1 MRSGSGVPVVVHHGQ
16 PATIGRNDSATLRVA
31 NPLVSG
37 THLQISWSNGVAVAT
52 DISSTNGTYDA
63 QGRRM
68 TSVVVDRPVTVMLG
82 DPRVGELI
90 GLAPVG
96 QVVQAPPQVPPP
108 PMGHRSGAPLTIGRG
123 DDVDIVV
130 PDDLASRRH
139 ATLTLQPTPAIV
151 DLGSLNGTQLNG
163 QPVTRAELHDG
174 DIVTIGNT
182 DLVYRAGQLTVR
194 DDTDSRNQQLVV
206 RGVDF
211 AVDNGT
217 RLLLRGIDFTARTG
231 TLTALIGPS
240 GAGKS
245 TLGRLLTGLTSPSGG
260 EVFFAGHDLHADYAS
275 LRSRIGFVP
284 QDDVVHTKLTVRQ
297 ALRYSAE
304 LRLPPDT
311 TKEKRDEIC
320 QRVMAE
326 LGLTERADLR
336 IDKLSGGQRKRVSV
350 AIELITSPSLLV
362 LDEPTSGLDPALD
375 RQVMELLQQLA
386 RGGRVVIV
394 VTHSLAYL
402 HLTDQVLLLAPGG
415 LPSYFGPPAG
425 IDQAYGTSD
434 WANVFE
440 SVTQNPQGAW
450 ASYLLRTGR
459 TRQEVELLMREPAR
473 PSVSRRTAPSIPPQ
487 PVAVQRRTALR
498 QTSTLIRRQV
508 RLIASDIGYS
518 VFLAVLPVVLGVLAL
533 VVPGDDGFGMPPP
546 LEAGESPSTEP
557 GQLLVLMVLG
567 ACFMGASL
575 TVRDLVGERPVFHRE
590 RSAGLFPGAYL
601 ASKLVVFL
609 LASTLQAA
617 ILTTIV
623 LANKAGP
630 EDGALLPS
638 GSAELL
644 VVIALISACSAV
656 VGMALSA
663 LVKSS
668 EQAMPLLV
676 VVIMTQL
683 VMSGGLIPVTGRV
696 GLAQLSLLF
705 PARWGF
711 AAGASTVDLRTI
723 EAVAEQDLLWVH
735 APQQWLLSALALI
748 LIAILLALLTY
759 SRLRLKDSR
768 R

>member
-1 MRSGSGVPVVVHHGQ
+1 MHSVELRAGSGAPVVVHPGQ
-16 PATIGRNDSATLRVA
+16 PATIGRSDAATLRVA
-31 NPLVSG
+31 NLLVSA

-82 DPRVGELI
+82 DPRVGEPI
-90 GLAPVG
+90 GLAPLG
-96 QVVQAPPQVPPP
+96 QAATPPP
-108 PMGHRSGAPLTIGRG
+108 PPGHRSGNLIIGRG

-139 ATLTLQPTPAIV
+139 ASLTLHPVPTIV

-163 QPVTRAELHDG
+163 QSVAQAELHDG
-174 DIVTIGNT
+174 DILTIGNT
-182 DLVYRAGQLTVR
+182 DLVYRAGQLAVR
-194 DDTDSRNQQLVV
+194 DETSSGNQQLVV

-211 AVDNGT
+211 AVDNGA
-217 RLLLRGIDFTARTG
+217 RLLLRGVDFTARTG

-245 TLGRLLTGLTSPSGG
+245 TLGRLLTGLTSPSAG

-311 TKEKRDEIC
+311 SNAKRDEIC

-350 AIELITSPSLLV
+350 AMELITSPSLLV

-440 SVTQNPQGAW
+440 SVTQDPQAAW
-450 ASYLLRTGR
+450 TSYLLRTGR
-459 TRQEVELLMREPAR
+459 TRHEVERLIHEPPRPSAGRRTAR
-473 PSVSRRTAPSIPPQ
+473 PSHRR
-487 PVAVQRRTALR
+487 R
-498 QTSTLIRRQV
+498 
-508 RLIASDIGYS
+508 
-518 VFLAVLPVVLGVLAL
+518 
-533 VVPGDDGFGMPPP
+533 
-546 LEAGESPSTEP
+546 SPS
-557 GQLLVLMVLG
+557 
-567 ACFMGASL
+567 
-575 TVRDLVGERPVFHRE
+575 
-590 RSAGLFPGAYL
+590 
-601 ASKLVVFL
+601 
-609 LASTLQAA
+609 
-617 ILTTIV
+617 
-623 LANKAGP
+623 
-630 EDGALLPS
+630 
-638 GSAELL
+638 
-644 VVIALISACSAV
+644 
-656 VGMALSA
+656 
-663 LVKSS
+663 
-668 EQAMPLLV
+668 
-676 VVIMTQL
+676 
-683 VMSGGLIPVTGRV
+683 SGGPRC
-696 GLAQLSLLF
+696 
-705 PARWGF
+705 ARPP
-711 AAGASTVDLRTI
+711 R
-723 EAVAEQDLLWVH
+723 
-735 APQQWLLSALALI
+735 
-748 LIAILLALLTY
+748 
-759 SRLRLKDSR
+759 
-768 R
+768 